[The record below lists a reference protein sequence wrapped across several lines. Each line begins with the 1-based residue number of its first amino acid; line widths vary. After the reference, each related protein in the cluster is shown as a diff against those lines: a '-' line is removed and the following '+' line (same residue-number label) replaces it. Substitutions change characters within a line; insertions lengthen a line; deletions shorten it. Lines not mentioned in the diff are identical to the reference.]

1 MPSYNMKSR
10 SRHLHCLSVIRMK
23 HFASPKRVSLAVC
36 SVPLDSVHRMRRKRR
51 LRAIEREPIL
61 HVSSVPTTAVAIFP
75 DCPYNIKFTGM
86 LEAESIYLGPFPH
99 VCVSEEL

>member
-1 MPSYNMKSR
+1 
-10 SRHLHCLSVIRMK
+10 
-23 HFASPKRVSLAVC
+23 
-36 SVPLDSVHRMRRKRR
+36 MRRKRR
-51 LRAIEREPIL
+51 LRAIDRESIL

-86 LEAESIYLGPFPH
+86 LEAESIYLGPLPH